1 MNNYI
6 IDGRNIKD
14 MQSLCGEFASA
25 VNAPDGYF
33 GKNFQSFDDC
43 LFGGFGLEAPCKIVW
58 KYSADSK
65 KHLDCQ
71 MLEQYC
77 EDILENNPEFHEPDF
92 EEGKAWC
99 LDTLKKAKLGE
110 RDFYDEI
117 VDAISSVSERASFDY
132 KVELVLE

>member
-14 MQSLCGEFASA
+14 TQSLCDEFASA

-33 GKNFQSFDDC
+33 GKSFQSFDDC

-65 KHLDCQ
+65 KQLDCQ
-71 MLEQYC
+71 MLEDFC
-77 EDILENNPEFHEPDF
+77 EDILESNPDIHEPDF
-92 EEGKAWC
+92 EEGNVWC
-99 LDTLKKAKLGE
+99 LDTLKKARSGE
-110 RDFYDEI
+110 RDFYDEVVGTI
-117 VDAISSVSERASFDY
+117 NSVTERAGFDHR
-132 KVELVLE
+132 VELILE